1 MPWAG
6 AVPLQEQPERHPSA
20 GCSGSH
26 EHVMWLPD
34 TLDLT
39 GWEQH
44 FTSVVFVPKTQN
56 PSLTMRKTSDN
67 LKLKD
72 ILQNT

>member
-1 MPWAG
+1 
-6 AVPLQEQPERHPSA
+6 
-20 GCSGSH
+20 
-26 EHVMWLPD
+26 MWLPD